1 MPRVPFVPRDLAEP
15 PELVAAVRH
24 RRGGE
29 LSELDRLLLHSP
41 PFTQGW
47 NAHLLQVRTKLTLDP
62 LIREICMCGIALI
75 NKAEYEFAG
84 HLPELLKAGGTREQA
99 EGLRDYEAA
108 RTNTTLYDDV
118 QRAAIGLYI
127 EMTRDVY
134 VKDATFAAAKK
145 AFATTQ
151 QLVECIG
158 VIATYN
164 MVSRFLVALELH
176 EDDKS

>member
-15 PELVAAVRH
+15 AELVAAVRQ

-47 NAHLLQVRTKLTLDP
+47 NSHLLQVRTKLKLDP

-75 NKAEYEFAG
+75 NKAEYEFDG
-84 HLPELLKAGGTREQA
+84 HLPELLKAGGTRDQA
-99 EGLRDYEAA
+99 EALRDPEAA
-108 RTNTTLYDDV
+108 RTNTALYDDK

-127 EMTRDVY
+127 EMTRDVT
-134 VKDATFAAAKK
+134 VQDSTFALAKK
-145 AFATTQ
+145 AFGTTRE
-151 QLVECIG
+151 LVECIG